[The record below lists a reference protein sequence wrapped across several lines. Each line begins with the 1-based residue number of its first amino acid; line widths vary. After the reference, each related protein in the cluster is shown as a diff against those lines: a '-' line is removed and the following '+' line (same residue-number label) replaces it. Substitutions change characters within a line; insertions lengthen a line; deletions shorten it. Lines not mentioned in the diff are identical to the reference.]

1 MVTKGRKENRDR
13 TGSFSGVT
21 KPDDIRSGIG
31 GVHQTLGRLLG
42 WCGKCAAEQHRTH

>member
-21 KPDDIRSGIG
+21 KPDDIRSRNNNSLP
-31 GVHQTLGRLLG
+31 H
-42 WCGKCAAEQHRTH
+42 